1 MRVSL
6 TVNKAV
12 LPALKEAKAQALDAI
27 GKRMIEHA
35 ADQVP
40 VDTGRLRDS
49 LDYTVL
55 RDQMTAGTDVPYAP
69 YVEVGRAG
77 REGTHFLRNALEQH
91 GEEYAGIIVRAMKG
105 GDTV

>member
-1 MRVSL
+1 
-6 TVNKAV
+6 
-12 LPALKEAKAQALDAI
+12 
-27 GKRMIEHA
+27 
-35 ADQVP
+35 
-40 VDTGRLRDS
+40 
-49 LDYTVL
+49 
-55 RDQMTAGTDVPYAP
+55 VPYAP